1 MKVLILMI
9 FIFINTVAFSQF
21 NKGIAF
27 QAIARNSQGLIMSNQ
42 KLQIRISILSDTIE
56 NNIVYQEIKTII
68 TNPLGLFSVLI
79 GADEIAKIKTEG
91 NFNNIKWGDK
101 THFIRVEIDPENHF
115 QFIQLGQQAINYVA
129 YALTTE
135 HIKSEKIEGL
145 ISVTQGGTGVNNLPS
160 LKQIMLLDKVNNI
173 ADSNKVISKPTSI
186 ALNNK
191 LEKKDTINLSNRIN
205 QKINRG
211 EINQKE
217 IERGLGFM
225 PFEVDYGAF
234 SDTSKQVATVINT
247 AVAINWKDTSLTNKH
262 IYIGNNTALM
272 PTRLTVLK
280 SGVYFVQYSIQAS
293 NALIS
298 NDEISVWIR
307 RNGAA
312 FPNSLRQTLTGPAG
326 TKNFLFWQG
335 LIPLEEEDY
344 FELFF
349 SVRNIQSQLIKTNI
363 LSNPSRPATPSA
375 QISIIRIQ

>member
-191 LEKKDTINLSNRIN
+191 LEKKDTVHLSNRIN

-211 EINQKE
+211 EINQME

-280 SGVYFVQYSIQAS
+280 NGVYFVQYSVQAS
-293 NALIS
+293 NAMIS

-349 SVRNIQSQLIKTNI
+349 SVRNIQTQLIKTNI

>member
-9 FIFINTVAFSQF
+9 FISVNTAAFSQF
-21 NKGIAF
+21 NKGISF

-42 KLQIRISILSDTIE
+42 KLQIRISILTDTIE
-56 NNIVYQEIKTII
+56 NNIVYQEIKSIT

-101 THFIRVEIDPENHF
+101 AHFIRVEIDPENHF

-160 LKQIMLLDKVNNI
+160 LKQAMLLDKVNNI

-191 LEKKDTINLSNRIN
+191 LEKKDTIHLSNRIN
-205 QKINRG
+205 QKINIG

-225 PFEVDYGAF
+225 PFELDYGTF
-234 SDTSKQVATVINT
+234 YDTSKQVATVINT
-247 AVAINWKDTSLTNKH
+247 AVAINWKDTSISNKH

-280 SGVYFVQYSIQAS
+280 NGVYFVQYSVQAS
-293 NALIS
+293 NASIS

-312 FPNSLRQTLTGPAG
+312 YPNSLRQTLTGLPG
-326 TKNFLFWQG
+326 TKNILFGQG
-335 LIPLEEEDY
+335 LIPLGEEDY
-344 FELFF
+344 IELFF
-349 SVRNIQSQLIKTNI
+349 SVRNIQTQLIKTNI

-375 QISIIRIQ
+375 KISIIRIQ